1 MPRRKKHRD
10 PEYSLHVFHH
20 FDERTRRALQVFL
33 VQTIREF
40 MSFNY
45 EILLDAVTRERL
57 IQLKILGLRT
67 TPLIM
72 PGVGPAKGHRDFTN
86 LRGSYNLSVIKLD
99 GETNDFQVDVT
110 PSQISIQGNPAHPFI
125 FVSNTPVPLQV
136 S

>member
-1 MPRRKKHRD
+1 MLRKKKNRA

-20 FDERTRRALQVFL
+20 FDERTRRSLQVFL
-33 VQTIREF
+33 VQTIKEF
-40 MSFNY
+40 TSFGY
-45 EILLDAVTRERL
+45 EILLDAVLRERL

-72 PGVGPAKGHRDFTN
+72 PGVGPAKGYRGFTN
-86 LRGSYNLSVIKLD
+86 LKGSYVLSVIKLD

-110 PSQISIQGNPAHPFI
+110 PSHMGIKGDPAHPFI
-125 FVSNTPVPLQV
+125 LVSNTPIPLQV